1 MNLARGERIDIGP
14 KRGARAVSAS
24 VLLLI
29 FLNIFLGQGF
39 AQEIRK
45 VRMGY
50 PALSLTFLSFFVAK
64 DAGIFK
70 KHGLDVELIQM
81 AGVVQ
86 TSALVAGEIDY
97 LTGITSPLVAA
108 ARGLPLKG
116 IMVTVRKP
124 LFYVVSSP
132 DIHRMEDLAGK
143 KLAVDRFGTLQHLVA
158 RLLFKR
164 KGINP
169 DLITYIQ
176 TESVSNSVLAL
187 SQGSVHSA
195 LLSLPN
201 NLTMIQK
208 GFKELASADELAI
221 QFPSGGL
228 GVQEAKLKKDPGQV
242 KLVLRAMLDS
252 VEFSEKEK
260 TWVVHYVQQKW
271 RLNPKAAEDSYK
283 VWISSLA
290 TDGKLSLKD
299 LQEAFDVAYANQ
311 QIPIPVQAKTGMDYT
326 LLDQALKERAKR

>member
-1 MNLARGERIDIGP
+1 MNSSKGKDIGP
-14 KRGARAVSAS
+14 RRSVQAFKAS
-24 VLLLI
+24 FLLLI
-29 FLNIFLGQGF
+29 FLIISWGQPY
-39 AQEIRK
+39 AQELKK

-70 KHGLDVELIQM
+70 KYGLDVELVQM

-97 LTGITSPLVAA
+97 LTGITTPLVAA

-124 LFYVVSSP
+124 LFYIVSSP

-176 TESVSNSVLAL
+176 TESVSNSVFAL
-187 SQGSVHSA
+187 SQGSVNSA

-201 NLTMIQK
+201 NVTMTQK
-208 GFKELASADELAI
+208 GFKELASAEELAI

-260 TWVVHYVQQKW
+260 TWVVNYIQKKW
-271 RLNPKAAEDSYK
+271 RLNPKGSEDSYK
-283 VWISSLA
+283 LWISSLA
-290 TDGKLSLKD
+290 TDGKLSIKD
-299 LQEAFDVAYANQ
+299 LQDAFDVAYENK

-326 LLDQALKERAKR
+326 LLDEALKERARR

>member
-1 MNLARGERIDIGP
+1 MKTFILF
-14 KRGARAVSAS
+14 
-24 VLLLI
+24 LF
-29 FLNIFLGQGF
+29 FLNVFSGQLC
-39 AQEIRK
+39 AQELKK

-86 TSALVAGEIDY
+86 TSALMAGEIDY
-97 LTGITSPLVAA
+97 LTGITTPLVAA
-108 ARGLPLKG
+108 ARGLPLRG

-124 LFYVVSSP
+124 LFYIVSSP

-143 KLAVDRFGTLQHLVA
+143 KLAVDRLGTLQHLVA
-158 RLLFKR
+158 RLLFKT

-169 DLITYIQ
+169 DSITYIQ
-176 TESVSNSVLAL
+176 TESVTNSVLAL
-187 SQGSVHSA
+187 TQGSVNSA

-201 NLTMIQK
+201 NVIMVQK
-208 GFKELASADELAI
+208 GFKELASADELGI
-221 QFPSGGL
+221 KFPSGGL
-228 GVQEAKLKKDPGQV
+228 GVQEAKLKKDPSQV
-242 KLVLRAMLDS
+242 KLVLKAMLDS

-260 TWVVHYVQQKW
+260 SWVVSYTQQKW

-283 VWISSLA
+283 LWISSLA
-290 TDGKLSLKD
+290 PDGKMSLKD
-299 LQEAFDVAYANQ
+299 LQDAFDVAYANQ
-311 QIPIPVQAKTGMDYT
+311 QIPIPVQAKTGMDYA
-326 LLDQALKERAKR
+326 LLD